1 MWVCALNSIQHW
13 DIPAEKKYIYE
24 IPCGISFPQKGF
36 HSIWIGVSVYISIPL
51 GYIIVIF
58 WIVIWNLPPQN
69 ISRLRVKNENM
80 FEMHTM
86 CKVAMSIIKLIFCRV
101 IIIQL
106 CISLSD
112 QLVVGQKEG
121 MPVCTTCN
129 DEF

>member
-1 MWVCALNSIQHW
+1 
-13 DIPAEKKYIYE
+13 
-24 IPCGISFPQKGF
+24 
-36 HSIWIGVSVYISIPL
+36 
-51 GYIIVIF
+51 
-58 WIVIWNLPPQN
+58 
-69 ISRLRVKNENM
+69 M
-80 FEMHTM
+80 FEMHTI

>member
-1 MWVCALNSIQHW
+1 MWNFFSTERVSFQLDGSFSL
-13 DIPAEKKYIYE
+13 YIYT
-24 IPCGISFPQKGF
+24 S
-36 HSIWIGVSVYISIPL
+36 WIYNCDILNRHLKFAPK
-51 GYIIVIF
+51 
-58 WIVIWNLPPQN
+58 N
-69 ISRLRVKNENM
+69 ISLLRVKNENM